1 MITLLKRAMSII
13 REEIAIN
20 FQPYPKTNVR
30 CRVPACTF
38 FAEHPYNAELGNLN
52 RGNDFALRAVEMH
65 LIQHRVL
72 GDLDVGAGPGHDLG
86 GEERLGQPT
95 VPRDN
100 PQPAE
105 EQINTGPQSL
115 KASPSQQVSRSPR
128 KKKKK
133 ILQNIEKTLLE
144 RQRVGDEETDRLRS
158 NGGSLKF
165 LYKSTRAT
173 LKEEAVQVC
182 GWKRRDIL
190 QACQHPFNKRRRRCH
205 KHSQV
210 HGNVTVRCP
219 YCVEISLEV

>member
-1 MITLLKRAMSII
+1 MSII

-30 CRVPACTF
+30 CPVPACTF
-38 FAEHPYNAELGNLN
+38 FAEHPYDAELGNLN
-52 RGNDFALRAVEMH
+52 RATDFALRAVEMH

-115 KASPSQQVSRSPR
+115 KASPSQ
-128 KKKKK
+128 

-144 RQRVGDEETDRLRS
+144 RQRMRDEETDSLRS

-182 GWKRRDIL
+182 GWKRRDTL
-190 QACQHPFNKRRRRCH
+190 QACQQPINKRRRKCH

-210 HGNVTVRCP
+210 PGNATVQMPILCGDQSR
-219 YCVEISLEV
+219 ELL

>member
-1 MITLLKRAMSII
+1 M
-13 REEIAIN
+13 
-20 FQPYPKTNVR
+20 V
-30 CRVPACTF
+30 
-38 FAEHPYNAELGNLN
+38 
-52 RGNDFALRAVEMH
+52 
-65 LIQHRVL
+65 
-72 GDLDVGAGPGHDLG
+72 
-86 GEERLGQPT
+86 QPT

-115 KASPSQQVSRSPR
+115 KASPSQPVTR

-144 RQRVGDEETDRLRS
+144 RQRVRDEETDRLRS

-182 GWKRRDIL
+182 GWMRHDTL
-190 QACQHPFNKRRRRCH
+190 QACQQPINKRHRRCH

-210 HGNVTVRCP
+210 HGNETVRCS
-219 YCVEISLEV
+219 YCAEISLENSFKMAHLTHCHHMNGDKSPILIPKP

>member
-1 MITLLKRAMSII
+1 M
-13 REEIAIN
+13 
-20 FQPYPKTNVR
+20 R
-30 CRVPACTF
+30 CPVAACTF
-38 FAEHPYNAELGNLN
+38 FAEHPYDAELGNLN
-52 RGNDFALRAVEMH
+52 RATDFALRAVEMH

-72 GDLDVGAGPGHDLG
+72 GDLEVGAGPGHDLG

-115 KASPSQQVSRSPR
+115 KASPSQPVTR

-133 ILQNIEKTLLE
+133 ILQNIGEMLLE
-144 RQRVGDEETDRLRS
+144 RQRVRDEETDRLRS

-173 LKEEAVQVC
+173 LKEEAV
-182 GWKRRDIL
+182 
-190 QACQHPFNKRRRRCH
+190 
-205 KHSQV
+205 
-210 HGNVTVRCP
+210 
-219 YCVEISLEV
+219 